1 VILLI
6 SERTFI
12 KVSIAFSYI
21 LLALGGL
28 FGLLQLVSRT
38 PGAPKLVDEPQYYAV
53 LTGHGVFIAIL
64 WTAFFIL
71 GLAVFVVSSELGK
84 PFRRSLLA
92 LAAVLAIIGS
102 VVAAY
107 PIVGGLLI
115 GQPSMGAV
123 LYTFYPPLLAH
134 PAFYIGLAL
143 VVIGSWVFAA
153 AVFDVFIRWMRENKG
168 AAIPL
173 GTFGVLATLIIW
185 LEATP
190 GLAIEVIYD
199 LIPMSLFG
207 KRVDVLLDRTLFW
220 YFGHP
225 LVYFWL
231 VPAITAWY
239 AVLPRILNTEL
250 YSPRAAKL
258 AFVIFILA
266 STPVGLHHQFADPG
280 LDVSFKVLHT
290 VLTYAVALG
299 SFLTAFNIVMTLA
312 NAGALRGGDGLFGWI
327 AKLPWRD
334 PVFSGMV
341 LAFILLG
348 VGGFGGMVNASLN
361 LNNVV
366 HNTTWIVGH
375 FHTTVGGAVT
385 LTFIALSYLLL
396 PVMFGRSIASMGMAR
411 IQPYLWFIGMM
422 VFSIA
427 YHIAGIYGAP
437 RRTYDSSYGGLAP
450 NIWDPLLFIGM
461 IGGLLFW
468 ISGVLFISNVTLTPL
483 VGKRVAQLDGA
494 SLLRNGNGYEKA
506 TIYDRIGIWVLIAIV
521 LIVIAYSLPLF
532 EILSRGLSPVLC
544 ITPEGLKPF
553 G

>member
-1 VILLI
+1 LI

-12 KVSIAFSYI
+12 RVSIIFSYI
-21 LLALGGL
+21 VLALGGL

-38 PGAPKLVDEPQYYAV
+38 PGAPRLVDESQYYTV
-53 LTGHGVFIAIL
+53 LTGHGVLLAIL

-92 LAAVLAIIGS
+92 VSAVLAILGTA
-102 VVAAY
+102 VAAY
-107 PIVGGLLI
+107 PIVAGYLVGD
-115 GQPSMGAV
+115 PSMGAV
-123 LYTFYPPLLAH
+123 LYTFYPPLTAH

-143 VVIGSWVFAA
+143 VLIGSWVFAA
-153 AVFDVFIRWMRENKG
+153 AVFDTFIRWRRENRG
-168 AAIPL
+168 VAIPL

-190 GLAIEVIYD
+190 GLAIEVLYD

-239 AVLPRILNTEL
+239 ALIPRILNTEL
-250 YSPRAAKL
+250 YSVKGAKL
-258 AFVIFILA
+258 ALVIFILT

-280 LDVSFKVLHT
+280 LSVSFKYLHT
-290 VLTYAVALG
+290 ALTFAVSLG
-299 SFLTAFNIVMTLA
+299 SFLTAFNVIMTLA
-312 NAGALRGGDGLFGWI
+312 RAGASRGGDGPVGWVS
-327 AKLPWRD
+327 KLPWKD
-334 PVFSGMV
+334 PAFSSMT

-348 VGGFGGMVNASLN
+348 LGGVGGIVNASLN

-385 LTFIALSYLLL
+385 LTFIGVSYLIAPMLL
-396 PVMFGRSIASMGMAR
+396 GRSIASISVAR
-411 IQPYLWFIGMM
+411 AQPYLWFVGLVI
-422 VFSIA
+422 FSVA
-427 YHIAGIYGAP
+427 YHVAGIEGAP
-437 RRTYDSSYGGLAP
+437 RRVYDHSYGGLSP
-450 NIWDPLLFIGM
+450 YIWGPLLQIGM
-461 IGGLLFW
+461 IGGLIFW
-468 ISGVLFISNVTLTPL
+468 ISGVLFMSNILLTPIL
-483 VGKRVAQLDGA
+483 GRPASKLDGA
-494 SLLRNGNGYEKA
+494 PLLGSNGSNDRATLLDRFSLWIIIA
-506 TIYDRIGIWVLIAIV
+506 VILII
-521 LIVIAYSLPLF
+521 IAYTLPIA
-532 EILSRGLSPVLC
+532 EILSRGLSPAICV
-544 ITPEGLKPF
+544 TPSGIKPF
-553 G
+553 A

>member
-1 VILLI
+1 MISLI
-6 SERTFI
+6 SEKMFI
-12 KVSIAFSYI
+12 KIAIIFSYI

-38 PGAPKLVDEPQYYAV
+38 PGAPKLIDEAQYYAV
-53 LTGHGVFIAIL
+53 LTGHGVFVAIL

-84 PFRRSLLA
+84 PFRRSLLGVSA
-92 LAAVLAIIGS
+92 ILAILGS
-102 VVAAY
+102 IIAAY
-107 PIVGGLLI
+107 PIVGGLI
-115 GQPSMGAV
+115 MGQPSMGAV
-123 LYTFYPPLLAH
+123 LYTFYPPLVAH
-134 PAFYIGLAL
+134 PTFYIGLAL
-143 VVIGSWVFAA
+143 VLIGSWVFAA
-153 AVFDVFIRWMRENKG
+153 AVFDVFIRWRRENKG

-207 KRVDVLLDRTLFW
+207 KKVDVLLDRTLFW

-231 VPAITAWY
+231 VPAITVWY

-250 YSPRAAKL
+250 YSVKAAKL
-258 AFVIFILA
+258 TMVIFILA

-280 LDVSFKVLHT
+280 VSVAYKMFHT

-312 NAGALRGGDGLFGWI
+312 KAGASRGVGGLFGWI
-327 AKLPWRD
+327 SNLPWRD
-334 PVFSGMV
+334 PAFSGMT

-348 VGGFGGMVNASLN
+348 VGGIGGMVNASLN

-366 HNTTWIVGH
+366 HNTTWVVGH

-396 PVMFGRSIASMGMAR
+396 PQILGRNIAGKSIAK
-411 IQPYLWFIGMM
+411 IQPYLWFTGLM

-427 YHIAGIYGAP
+427 YHLAGIYGAP
-437 RRTYDSSYGGLAP
+437 RRTYDYLYGGLAP
-450 NIWDPLLFIGM
+450 SIWDPLLQIGM
-461 IGGLLFW
+461 VGGIILW
-468 ISGVLFISNVTLTPL
+468 IAGVLFISNIALTP
-483 VGKRVAQLDGA
+483 VIGKRVALNGA
-494 SLLRNGNGYEKA
+494 SPLGNGREAGDA

-521 LIVIAYSLPLF
+521 LIVIAYSLPLA
-532 EILSRGLSPVLC
+532 EILNRGLSQVMC
-544 ITPEGLKPF
+544 VTPEGLKPF

>member
-1 VILLI
+1 MFSF

-12 KVSIAFSYI
+12 KCAIIFSYI

-38 PGAPKLVDEPQYYAV
+38 PDSPKLVDAQQYYAV
-53 LTGHGVFIAIL
+53 LTGHGVFLAIL
-64 WTAFFIL
+64 WTAFFIM

-92 LAAVLAIIGS
+92 LAAALAIIGS

-107 PIVGGLLI
+107 PIVGGLLM
-115 GQPSMGAV
+115 GQPTMGAV

-134 PAFYIGLAL
+134 PTFYIGLAL
-143 VVIGSWVFAA
+143 VIIGSWVFAA
-153 AVFDVFIRWMRENKG
+153 AVFEVFVRWRRENRG
-168 AAIPL
+168 IAIPL
-173 GTFGVLATLIIW
+173 GTFGVLTTLIIW

-190 GLAIEVIYD
+190 GLAIEVIND

-225 LVYFWL
+225 VVYFWL
-231 VPAITAWY
+231 VPAVTAWY

-250 YSPRAAKL
+250 YSTRAAKL
-258 AFVIFILA
+258 ALVIFMLA
-266 STPVGLHHQFADPG
+266 STPVGLHHQFTDPG
-280 LDVSFKVLHT
+280 VSVSYKLLQT

-312 NAGALRGGDGLFGWI
+312 RAGASRGGDGLFGWI

-334 PVFSGMV
+334 PAFSGMA

-348 VGGFGGMVNASLN
+348 FGGVGGMVNASLN

-366 HNTTWIVGH
+366 HNTLWIVGH

-396 PVMFGRSIASMGMAR
+396 PSLFGRGIASMGMAR
-411 IQPYLWFIGMM
+411 IQPYLWFMGIMI
-422 VFSIA
+422 FSIA
-427 YHIAGIYGAP
+427 YHIAGIYGAS
-437 RRTYDSSYGGLAP
+437 RRTYDYSYGGLSP
-450 NIWDPLLFIGM
+450 SIWGPLLQIGM
-461 IGGLLFW
+461 IGGIILW
-468 ISGVLFISNVTLTPL
+468 VSGVLFISNITLTSFI
-483 VGKRVAQLDGA
+483 GRRVAQLDGA
-494 SLLRNGNGYEKA
+494 SLLRNGNGHEEA
-506 TIYDRIGIWVLIAIV
+506 TIYDRISIWVLVAIV
-521 LIVIAYSLPLF
+521 LIVIAYSLPIL
-532 EILSRGLSPVLC
+532 EILGRGLSPVIC
-544 ITPEGLKPF
+544 VTPEGLKPF

>member
-1 VILLI
+1 MIG
-6 SERTFI
+6 ERTFI
-12 KVSIAFSYI
+12 RISIIFSYI
-21 LLALGGL
+21 VLALGGL

-38 PGAPKLVDEPQYYAV
+38 PGAPKLVDESQYYAI
-53 LTGHGVFIAIL
+53 LTGHGVLLAIL

-92 LAAVLAIIGS
+92 VSAILAILGTAI
-102 VVAAY
+102 AAY
-107 PIVGGLLI
+107 PIIWGLLI
-115 GQPSMGAV
+115 GEPTMGAV
-123 LYTFYPPLLAH
+123 LYTFYPPLTAH

-143 VVIGSWVFAA
+143 VLIGSWVFAA
-153 AVFDVFIRWMRENKG
+153 SVFDVFIRWRKENRG
-168 AAIPL
+168 IAIPL

-190 GLAIEVIYD
+190 GLAIEVLYD

-239 AVLPRILNTEL
+239 ALIPRILSTEL
-250 YSPRAAKL
+250 YSTRAAKL
-258 AFVIFILA
+258 AFVIFILT

-280 LDVSFKVLHT
+280 LNVAWKYLHT
-290 VLTYAVALG
+290 VLTFAVSVG
-299 SFLTAFNIVMTLA
+299 SFLTAFNVIMTLVH
-312 NAGALRGGDGLFGWI
+312 AGILRGGSGLFGWI
-327 AKLPWRD
+327 SRLPWKD
-334 PVFSGMV
+334 PVFSSMT

-348 VGGFGGMVNASLN
+348 LGGVGGIVNASLN

-366 HNTTWIVGH
+366 HNTTWVVGH

-385 LTFIALSYLLL
+385 LTFIGISYLLA
-396 PVMFGRSIASMGMAR
+396 PVLLGRSIASQSMAK
-411 IQPYLWFIGMM
+411 IQPYLWFIGLL

-437 RRTYDSSYGGLAP
+437 RRTYDYSYGGLSP
-450 NIWDPLLFIGM
+450 SIWEPLLQIGM
-461 IGGLLFW
+461 IGGLIFW
-468 ISGVLFISNVTLTPL
+468 ISGVLFISNILLTPFI
-483 VGKRVAQLDGA
+483 GRSAPKLDGA
-494 SLLRNGNGYEKA
+494 SILGANGSNEKA
-506 TIYDRIGIWVLIAIV
+506 TLLDRISLWVIIAVILII
-521 LIVIAYSLPLF
+521 IAYTLPIAEL
-532 EILSRGLSPVLC
+532 LGRGLSPAICV
-544 ITPEGLKPF
+544 TPAGIKPF
-553 G
+553 T